1 MRSHCHLLAIGKA
14 VRMMRMIP
22 MMPMALITLM
32 MLMMLTMLVMLAM
45 APMLALG
52 HGCCPH
58 AGMAADGGGEPGE
71 VDELPAACEL
81 EPELLLLLLLLALL
95 GVDAELRSELVQFGA
110 LAMAGIAKVL
120 QVMQRCAGR
129 RPSDAGALP
138 MRQDVPAGA

>member
-1 MRSHCHLLAIGKA
+1 MPIAECRVPNCRDAAVLALRSHCHLLAIGKA

-58 AGMAADGGGEPGE
+58 AGMAADGGGEPG
-71 VDELPAACEL
+71 
-81 EPELLLLLLLLALL
+81 
-95 GVDAELRSELVQFGA
+95 
-110 LAMAGIAKVL
+110 
-120 QVMQRCAGR
+120 
-129 RPSDAGALP
+129 
-138 MRQDVPAGA
+138 

>member
-1 MRSHCHLLAIGKA
+1 MPIAECRVPNCRDAAVLALRSHCHLLAIGKA

-81 EPELLLLLLLLALL
+81 EPELLLLLLLLTLL
-95 GVDAELRSELVQFGA
+95 GLTLS
-110 LAMAGIAKVL
+110 
-120 QVMQRCAGR
+120 CAA
-129 RPSDAGALP
+129 S
-138 MRQDVPAGA
+138 

>member
-1 MRSHCHLLAIGKA
+1 
-14 VRMMRMIP
+14 MMRMIP

-32 MLMMLTMLVMLAM
+32 MLMMLIMLVMLAM

-58 AGMAADGGGEPGE
+58 AGMAA
-71 VDELPAACEL
+71 V
-81 EPELLLLLLLLALL
+81 
-95 GVDAELRSELVQFGA
+95 GA

-138 MRQDVPAGA
+138 MRQDVSAGA